1 MCSINYEFYKN
12 HNICVRCGHEDAE
25 KGHTLCLECMM
36 NDRERGKL
44 YYQKHKEEKKEKS
57 RINSKARYYKL
68 KENGLC
74 TSCGKRKAKE
84 NKVFCEFC
92 SSWKNA
98 IKREKYLLN
107 AYATRNMAEIRI

>member
-44 YYQKHKEEKKEKS
+44 YYQK
-57 RINSKARYYKL
+57 L
-68 KENGLC
+68 
-74 TSCGKRKAKE
+74 
-84 NKVFCEFC
+84 
-92 SSWKNA
+92 
-98 IKREKYLLN
+98 
-107 AYATRNMAEIRI
+107 